1 MKYHTRKKNK
11 RERYQRTLS
20 HFTQKKGQCKHRE
33 EAAVF
38 KSRRASGDTN
48 PDDTLTLN
56 FQSPEPR
63 KINICPFG
71 HLVCGILFMQPEP
84 TKTPF
89 GSPVFQC
96 VRSES

>member
-1 MKYHTRKKNK
+1 MKYHTRKNK

-20 HFTQKKGQCKHRE
+20 HFTHRKKGQCKHRE

-63 KINICPFG
+63 KITFIV
-71 HLVCGILFMQPEP
+71 LA
-84 TKTPF
+84 TW
-89 GSPVFQC
+89 
-96 VRSES
+96 